1 MDEPARGSA
10 LPAILHVNT
19 EPTWRGGESQAFHL
33 VAGLKAAGHRVCVAA
48 LPGSALAERCRSTG
62 IDLFEVGMAGDL
74 DLGAASRLARFA
86 RAGSFDVIHAH
97 TARAHAI
104 GLLARWLGAPQKLVV
119 HRRLDFPVS
128 KNFASRWKYRSPR
141 VDLFIAV
148 AAVIR
153 QILIDAGVQAEK
165 VKVVHSSID
174 LSRFEE
180 ARSRRAEIGARTR
193 AELGLPAGVPVIGN
207 VAHLAGHKA
216 QRDLV
221 SAMPAVLREIPEARL
236 VIVGDGKERPNLEA
250 QIRGLSLQAGVLMT
264 GFRADVPNVLAAFD
278 VFAMSS
284 RLEGFCN
291 SVLEA
296 FAVGVPVVSTRAGGL
311 PEMVFDGETGLLTPV
326 GDPDALASAIVRILR
341 DRDLGSRLAASGRRL
356 VESEYTVA
364 KMVERTRAAY
374 ADLMAG
380 TRGVTAGAA

>member
-1 MDEPARGSA
+1 MGNTGRGSA
-10 LPAILHVNT
+10 HTAILHVNT

-33 VAGLKAAGHRVCVAA
+33 VTGLKAAGHRVCVAA
-48 LPGSALAERCRSTG
+48 LPRSALAERCRSTG

-74 DLGAASRLARFA
+74 DLGAASRIARFA

-104 GLLARWLGAPQKLVV
+104 GLLARWLGATQKLVV

-141 VDLFIAV
+141 VDLFLAV

-153 QILIDAGVQAEK
+153 QILIDAGVSADR
-165 VKVVHSSID
+165 VKVVNSSID
-174 LSRFEE
+174 LARFEE

-193 AELGLPAGVPVIGN
+193 AELGLTAGIPVIGN

-221 SAMPAVLREIPEARL
+221 AAMPAVLRSVPEARL
-236 VIVGDGKERPNLEA
+236 VIVGDGEERGSLEA
-250 QIRGLSLQAGVLMT
+250 QIQSLSLGSSVVMT
-264 GFRADVPNVLAAFD
+264 GFRSDVANILATFD

-326 GDPDALASAIVRILR
+326 ADPEALARRSS
-341 DRDLGSRLAASGRRL
+341 GS
-356 VESEYTVA
+356 
-364 KMVERTRAAY
+364 
-374 ADLMAG
+374 
-380 TRGVTAGAA
+380 